1 MKKADNQLLVIF
13 GASGDLTSRKL
24 LPSLFELYVR
34 GLLPDRFCI
43 LGAART
49 AYGDEEFRAEQH
61 THILEAQKGK
71 TYDEG
76 LIDDFLENVYY
87 LAFDSTNAD
96 EYYKLRERIEFLQ
109 EKHDLPDKI
118 IYYLATPPVM
128 YEIVPQCLL
137 ESGLNK
143 TESPDGFRRII
154 VEKPFGTSL
163 ESARQLNDH
172 LRHIFH
178 EEEIYRIDH
187 YLGKETVQNILV
199 LRFSNGI
206 FEPLWNHNYIDSIEI
221 SATETLG
228 VENRGKYYDG
238 AGAMRDMIQNHLMQ
252 LMSFI
257 AMESPS
263 IFEPEPIRDE
273 IVKVF
278 RSIRPYTVLDMDK
291 MVVRGQYIGYREEK
305 NVAPD
310 SNTETYVAMK
320 FFIDNWRWSGVP
332 FYFYTGKKLP
342 EKSSE
347 VVIHFKSTPHQLF
360 VGQCSGGSCNKLT
373 IRIQPNESISLK
385 FGLKM
390 PGAGFEVKQVSM
402 DFRYDSLSKSY
413 LPDAYERL
421 LLDAML
427 GDSTLYARSD
437 ALEAS
442 WKFIDPILL
451 HWKEEGSKNL
461 FFYEPGEDG
470 PEETVI
476 LGAEKKSAPAK
487 EDNFMEIKRYNEMKE
502 ALRSMT
508 EDMMAMIRRKDFAPF
523 NLALSG
529 GETAKHMFSLWVDEY
544 KDKIDWNNI
553 RFFWVD
559 ERCVPPT
566 SPDSN
571 YGHANHLLFKPLRI
585 PADHI
590 HRIKGENEPGT
601 EAMRYSW
608 VVKEFL
614 PLFNQMPTFDCIIL
628 GVGEDSHTASIFP
641 TTMELLSDSRNYAV
655 SQQPSTGQYRIT
667 MTGPLILNGAPLLVP
682 ILGTNKEPVIQR
694 LSKGYSPSNDTP
706 AAYILSH
713 AVQATI
719 YGLNP

>member
-1 MKKADNQLLVIF
+1 MKRADSQLLVIF
-13 GASGDLTSRKL
+13 GASGDLTGRKL
-24 LPSLFELYVR
+24 LPALFELFI
-34 GLLPDRFCI
+34 GDMLPEHFAI

-49 AYGDEEFRAEQH
+49 GYTDEEFRAEQRK
-61 THILEAQKGK
+61 HILEARGNKETNSAELDK
-71 TYDEG
+71 
-76 LIDDFLENVYY
+76 FLRILFY
-87 LAFDSTNAD
+87 LAFDSTNSA
-96 EYYKLRERIEFLQ
+96 EYVKLKDRIHSLQ
-109 EKHDLPDKI
+109 QQENIPDRI
-118 IYYLATPPVM
+118 IYYLATPPLM
-128 YEIVPQCLL
+128 YELVPKYLQ
-137 ESGLNK
+137 ENGMNVAD
-143 TESPDGFRRII
+143 TEDGWRRVI

-163 ESARQLNDH
+163 ETAQELNKH
-172 LRHIFH
+172 LCRIFE

-476 LGAEKKSAPAK
+476 LGAEKKVCACQ
-487 EDNFMEIKRYNEMKE
+487 
-502 ALRSMT
+502 
-508 EDMMAMIRRKDFAPF
+508 RR
-523 NLALSG
+523 
-529 GETAKHMFSLWVDEY
+529 
-544 KDKIDWNNI
+544 
-553 RFFWVD
+553 
-559 ERCVPPT
+559 
-566 SPDSN
+566 
-571 YGHANHLLFKPLRI
+571 
-585 PADHI
+585 
-590 HRIKGENEPGT
+590 
-601 EAMRYSW
+601 
-608 VVKEFL
+608 
-614 PLFNQMPTFDCIIL
+614 
-628 GVGEDSHTASIFP
+628 
-641 TTMELLSDSRNYAV
+641 
-655 SQQPSTGQYRIT
+655 
-667 MTGPLILNGAPLLVP
+667 
-682 ILGTNKEPVIQR
+682 
-694 LSKGYSPSNDTP
+694 
-706 AAYILSH
+706 
-713 AVQATI
+713 
-719 YGLNP
+719 

>member
-278 RSIRPYTVLDMDK
+278 RSIRPYTVLDDRK
-291 MVVRGQYIGYREEK
+291 SVV
-305 NVAPD
+305 
-310 SNTETYVAMK
+310 
-320 FFIDNWRWSGVP
+320 
-332 FYFYTGKKLP
+332 
-342 EKSSE
+342 
-347 VVIHFKSTPHQLF
+347 
-360 VGQCSGGSCNKLT
+360 
-373 IRIQPNESISLK
+373 
-385 FGLKM
+385 
-390 PGAGFEVKQVSM
+390 
-402 DFRYDSLSKSY
+402 
-413 LPDAYERL
+413 
-421 LLDAML
+421 
-427 GDSTLYARSD
+427 
-437 ALEAS
+437 
-442 WKFIDPILL
+442 
-451 HWKEEGSKNL
+451 
-461 FFYEPGEDG
+461 
-470 PEETVI
+470 
-476 LGAEKKSAPAK
+476 
-487 EDNFMEIKRYNEMKE
+487 
-502 ALRSMT
+502 
-508 EDMMAMIRRKDFAPF
+508 
-523 NLALSG
+523 
-529 GETAKHMFSLWVDEY
+529 
-544 KDKIDWNNI
+544 
-553 RFFWVD
+553 
-559 ERCVPPT
+559 
-566 SPDSN
+566 
-571 YGHANHLLFKPLRI
+571 
-585 PADHI
+585 
-590 HRIKGENEPGT
+590 
-601 EAMRYSW
+601 
-608 VVKEFL
+608 
-614 PLFNQMPTFDCIIL
+614 
-628 GVGEDSHTASIFP
+628 
-641 TTMELLSDSRNYAV
+641 
-655 SQQPSTGQYRIT
+655 
-667 MTGPLILNGAPLLVP
+667 
-682 ILGTNKEPVIQR
+682 
-694 LSKGYSPSNDTP
+694 
-706 AAYILSH
+706 
-713 AVQATI
+713 
-719 YGLNP
+719 

>member
-137 ESGLNK
+137 ESG
-143 TESPDGFRRII
+143 
-154 VEKPFGTSL
+154 
-163 ESARQLNDH
+163 
-172 LRHIFH
+172 
-178 EEEIYRIDH
+178 
-187 YLGKETVQNILV
+187 
-199 LRFSNGI
+199 I

-305 NVAPD
+305 NVASD

-476 LGAEKKSAPAK
+476 LGAEKKVCACQ
-487 EDNFMEIKRYNEMKE
+487 
-502 ALRSMT
+502 
-508 EDMMAMIRRKDFAPF
+508 RR
-523 NLALSG
+523 
-529 GETAKHMFSLWVDEY
+529 
-544 KDKIDWNNI
+544 
-553 RFFWVD
+553 
-559 ERCVPPT
+559 
-566 SPDSN
+566 
-571 YGHANHLLFKPLRI
+571 
-585 PADHI
+585 
-590 HRIKGENEPGT
+590 
-601 EAMRYSW
+601 
-608 VVKEFL
+608 
-614 PLFNQMPTFDCIIL
+614 
-628 GVGEDSHTASIFP
+628 
-641 TTMELLSDSRNYAV
+641 
-655 SQQPSTGQYRIT
+655 
-667 MTGPLILNGAPLLVP
+667 
-682 ILGTNKEPVIQR
+682 
-694 LSKGYSPSNDTP
+694 
-706 AAYILSH
+706 
-713 AVQATI
+713 
-719 YGLNP
+719 